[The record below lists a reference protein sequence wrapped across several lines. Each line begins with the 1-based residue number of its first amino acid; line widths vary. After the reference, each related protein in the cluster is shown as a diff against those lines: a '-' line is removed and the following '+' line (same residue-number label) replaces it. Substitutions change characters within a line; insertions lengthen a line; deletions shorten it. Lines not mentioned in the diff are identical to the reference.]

1 MDNGRGEGGNG
12 EWIMDSGFL
21 LLQSSSGSTRRS
33 MPLHNALKMDAGSPR
48 EIDVLISQ
56 GGMT

>member
-1 MDNGRGEGGNG
+1 
-12 EWIMDSGFL
+12 
-21 LLQSSSGSTRRS
+21 

-56 GGMT
+56 GGMTIRGAWMLDRPVK